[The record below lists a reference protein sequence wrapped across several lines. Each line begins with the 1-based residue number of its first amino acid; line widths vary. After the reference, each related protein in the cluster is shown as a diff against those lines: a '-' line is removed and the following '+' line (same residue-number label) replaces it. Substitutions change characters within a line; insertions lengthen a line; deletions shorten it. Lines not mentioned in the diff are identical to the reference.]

1 MTRDEARNLGARL
14 VANGVVLYGDRVG
27 VVRDEEEE
35 ATRSGIIIPDQARR
49 KPIRGR
55 IVIVGLGCDP
65 EDGEDPIAGMSY
77 GDRVSFTKYN
87 PVLHEVELNDG
98 GEPKD
103 VQIEIMHVSDLY
115 LAWRD

>member
-1 MTRDEARNLGARL
+1 MNRDEARAVGARL
-14 VANGVVLYGDRVG
+14 IANGVVLYGDRVG
-27 VVRDEEEE
+27 VIRDEEVDE
-35 ATRSGIIIPDQARR
+35 TRSGIIIPDQARK

-65 EDGEDPIAGMSY
+65 TDEEDPVAGMQY

-98 GEPKD
+98 AEPKD
-103 VQIEIMHVSDLY
+103 VQIEVMHVSDLY